1 MRVGTKQFLTMKKI
15 TFISLLLLLTIF
27 SATSIAQTAMS
38 SWQVNDGSE
47 GVLNIP
53 TVSDAQRTEA
63 FNNATVPS
71 QKDPAW
77 KNIENDKN
85 GWVNFVKKSDVKSC
99 GQQVDF
105 TYFQLIATVPSN
117 VNVSSFVV
125 TYNAGDDA
133 NRIAIY
139 NSKYPNGKFEQAK
152 DQIKVSQRGP
162 FVMDFKDWIVKG
174 EENRIVVIH
183 YDQCAPGN
191 NLSGLRITIEE
202 EVAMAEVTSVA
213 LPDTFRLH
221 AYSINGKR
229 VETGSDYWM
238 GFNPNE
244 AGAAKTGKILNAKTG
259 TVLDV
264 EKVDID
270 KAKGIIALKV
280 TNAKDT
286 NSYLVVGDDKNVRI
300 ATVNGNSNKHHF
312 IIRNPEEKEGSSKKY
327 VSFESVAFPGWFLRH
342 QGFQLKVSQASEN
355 ARKDIVYRQDATWL
369 FEPIKMEKSATTQ
382 SANEFLGVTQSI
394 AVNGQ
399 LVSKNG
405 QYNLIL
411 QADGNMCIYKNK
423 KEFVWCAMTNGKNS
437 AKLILQDDGN
447 LCIYN
452 TVGAPVWSSDTYR
465 GGIDKVGSLLILE
478 DNGVLNLYNAN
489 AGVVWSSK

>member
-1 MRVGTKQFLTMKKI
+1 MKKN
-15 TFISLLLLLTIF
+15 TFISLFVLLIIF
-27 SATSIAQTAMS
+27 SATSIAQTTMS

-47 GVLNIP
+47 GVLKIP
-53 TVSDAQRTEA
+53 TSSDAQRSEA
-63 FNNATVPS
+63 FNSATVPS
-71 QKDPAW
+71 QNDQAW
-77 KNIENDKN
+77 NNLEKDKN
-85 GWVNFVKKSDVKSC
+85 GWVNFKKTSDVKSC

-105 TYFQLIATVPSN
+105 TYFQLLANVPAN
-117 VNVSSFVV
+117 VNISSFAV

-139 NSKYPNGKFEQAK
+139 NSKYPNGKFDQSK

-162 FVMDFKDWIVKG
+162 FVIDIKDWIVKG

-183 YDQCAPGN
+183 YDQCSPGN
-191 NLSGLRITIEE
+191 NLSGLRVTIKE
-202 EVAMAEVTSVA
+202 EVMMAEATSVT

-229 VETGSDYWM
+229 VESGSDYWM

-244 AGAAKTGKILNAKTG
+244 AGASKVGRILNAKTG

-280 TNAKDT
+280 TNAPGA
-286 NSYLVVGDDKNVRI
+286 SSFLVIGDNKNVSI
-300 ATVNGNSNKHHF
+300 AVITGNTNRHHF

-342 QGFQLKVSQASEN
+342 QGFQLKVTQATDN

-369 FEPIKMEKSATTQ
+369 FEPIKNEKMVRNQ
-382 SANEFLGVTQSI
+382 SANEFLGVTQSLT
-394 AVNGQ
+394 VNQ
-399 LVSKNG
+399 ELVSKNG

-411 QADGNMCIYKNK
+411 QPDGNLCIYKNK
-423 KEFVWCAMTNGKNS
+423 KDFVWCTMTNGKNT
-437 AKLILQDDGN
+437 AQLILQDDGN
-447 LCIYN
+447 LCLYN
-452 TVGAPVWSSDTYR
+452 TTGGHIWSTDTYR
-465 GGIDKVGSLLILE
+465 GDIKEVGSLLVLE
-478 DNGVLNLYNAN
+478 DNGILNLYNAN
-489 AGVVWSSK
+489 GGVVWSSK